1 VSETLNAD
9 RKDLRGRNASPMQG
23 DQGAAIPGVILELLQ
38 VGGPNPKNF
47 RKWRGPFLNGFLSGI
62 DRYRSANQKGLK
74 WRKRPVNR
82 ISVNECA
89 QCGADL
95 MAADWSEHVTDYCVR
110 NVWSCEACGYQFEDT
125 VYLSAR
131 EVADAS

>member
-1 VSETLNAD
+1 
-9 RKDLRGRNASPMQG
+9 
-23 DQGAAIPGVILELLQ
+23 
-38 VGGPNPKNF
+38 
-47 RKWRGPFLNGFLSGI
+47 
-62 DRYRSANQKGLK
+62 
-74 WRKRPVNR
+74 VNR

-95 MAADWSEHVTDYCVR
+95 MAADWSEHVTR